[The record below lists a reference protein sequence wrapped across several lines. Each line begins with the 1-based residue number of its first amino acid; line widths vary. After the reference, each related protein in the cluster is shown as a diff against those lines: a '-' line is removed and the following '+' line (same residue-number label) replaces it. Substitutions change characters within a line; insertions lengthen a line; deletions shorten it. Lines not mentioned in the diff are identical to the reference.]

1 MEKIKK
7 VVLREDLLAITGD
20 FRKAIILKQFIY
32 WSERVSDA
40 DKFIEK
46 ENEIARKN
54 GEEEKELFY
63 GWIYKTAEELS
74 NEIMLGLS
82 VSQVRRYINELVNMG
97 FISKRNNPKYKWD
110 RTLQYRV
117 SLVNIAKALKEKG
130 YPLSDYKINLPDDF
144 SNAHECAMNE
154 APMNDQ
160 CDSNRQ
166 AIPEITN
173 RDYISDINDKPDTT
187 SSTELKEEEKN
198 AYHSNEWFNSQH
210 IKNMLT
216 EESIQYTPIDRK
228 SFNWSAFKNQVS
240 VRIEELGYTTSPYTT
255 NRFLVVS
262 KYFFKRYEERTR
274 KPHIKINQDALDNI
288 LDKFGF
294 GPNPDYFQNVEIETY
309 MKVIDEYFGT
319 SFSEY
324 TDHHYSHFM
333 SGYIRKNLLM
343 KVEDREDTL

>member
-1 MEKIKK
+1 MNKEFNYPRDFKGVWIPKRVFLDERLNAIEKIILIEIDSLDAEDSEGCYASNEYLANFCKCSMTK
-7 VVLREDLLAITGD
+7 VSTSISKLIKLGYLYVSKNDG
-20 FRKAIILKQFIY
+20 RKRYLK
-32 WSERVSDA
+32 SR
-40 DKFIEK
+40 
-46 ENEIARKN
+46 
-54 GEEEKELFY
+54 
-63 GWIYKTAEELS
+63 LS
-74 NEIMLGLS
+74 NSESQDFKKSEPDLPEMKESNNSEEYSRDEINS
-82 VSQVRRYINELVNMG
+82 
-97 FISKRNNPKYKWD
+97 
-110 RTLQYRV
+110 
-117 SLVNIAKALKEKG
+117 NI
-130 YPLSDYKINLPDDF
+130 
-144 SNAHECAMNE
+144 
-154 APMNDQ
+154 
-160 CDSNRQ
+160 DS
-166 AIPEITN
+166 P
-173 RDYISDINDKPDTT
+173 
-187 SSTELKEEEKN
+187 TELKEEKKN

-216 EESIQYTPIDRK
+216 EDNIQYTPIDRK

-240 VRIEELGYTTSPYTT
+240 IRIEELGYTTSPYTT

-274 KPHIKINQDALDNI
+274 KPHTKINQDALDNI

-319 SFSEY
+319 SFSQY

>member
-1 MEKIKK
+1 MNKEFNYPRDFKGVWIPKRVFLDERLNAIEKIILIEIDSLDAEDSEGCYASNEYLANFCKCSMTK
-7 VVLREDLLAITGD
+7 VSTSISKLIKLGYLYVSKNDG
-20 FRKAIILKQFIY
+20 RKRYLK
-32 WSERVSDA
+32 SR
-40 DKFIEK
+40 
-46 ENEIARKN
+46 
-54 GEEEKELFY
+54 
-63 GWIYKTAEELS
+63 LS
-74 NEIMLGLS
+74 NSESQDFKKSEPDLPKMKESNNSEEYSRDEI
-82 VSQVRRYINELVNMG
+82 
-97 FISKRNNPKYKWD
+97 NN
-110 RTLQYRV
+110 
-117 SLVNIAKALKEKG
+117 NI
-130 YPLSDYKINLPDDF
+130 
-144 SNAHECAMNE
+144 
-154 APMNDQ
+154 
-160 CDSNRQ
+160 DS
-166 AIPEITN
+166 P
-173 RDYISDINDKPDTT
+173 
-187 SSTELKEEEKN
+187 TELKEEEKN

-216 EESIQYTPIDRK
+216 EENIQYTPIDRK

-274 KPHIKINQDALDNI
+274 KPHTKINQDALDNI

>member
-1 MEKIKK
+1 MNKEFNYPRDFKGVWIPKRVFIDERLNAIEKIILIEIDSLDAEDSEGCYASNEYLANFCKCSMTK
-7 VVLREDLLAITGD
+7 VSTSISKLIKLGYLYVSKNDG
-20 FRKAIILKQFIY
+20 RKRYLK
-32 WSERVSDA
+32 SR
-40 DKFIEK
+40 
-46 ENEIARKN
+46 
-54 GEEEKELFY
+54 
-63 GWIYKTAEELS
+63 LS
-74 NEIMLGLS
+74 NSESQDFKKSEPDLPEMKESNNSEEYSRDEINS
-82 VSQVRRYINELVNMG
+82 
-97 FISKRNNPKYKWD
+97 
-110 RTLQYRV
+110 
-117 SLVNIAKALKEKG
+117 NI
-130 YPLSDYKINLPDDF
+130 
-144 SNAHECAMNE
+144 
-154 APMNDQ
+154 
-160 CDSNRQ
+160 DS
-166 AIPEITN
+166 P
-173 RDYISDINDKPDTT
+173 
-187 SSTELKEEEKN
+187 TELKEEKKN

-216 EESIQYTPIDRK
+216 EENIQYTPIDRK

-240 VRIEELGYTTSPYTT
+240 VRLEELGYTTSPYTT

-262 KYFFKRYEERTR
+262 KYFFKMYEKRTR

-324 TDHHYSHFM
+324 SDHHYSHFM

>member
-1 MEKIKK
+1 MNKEFNYPRDFKGVWIPKRVFLDERLNAIEKIILIEIDSLDAEDSEGCYASNEYLANFCKCSMTK
-7 VVLREDLLAITGD
+7 VSTSISKLIKLGYLYVSKNDG
-20 FRKAIILKQFIY
+20 RKRYLK
-32 WSERVSDA
+32 SR
-40 DKFIEK
+40 
-46 ENEIARKN
+46 
-54 GEEEKELFY
+54 
-63 GWIYKTAEELS
+63 LS
-74 NEIMLGLS
+74 NSESQDFKKSEPDLPEMKESNNSEEYSRDEINS
-82 VSQVRRYINELVNMG
+82 
-97 FISKRNNPKYKWD
+97 
-110 RTLQYRV
+110 
-117 SLVNIAKALKEKG
+117 NI
-130 YPLSDYKINLPDDF
+130 
-144 SNAHECAMNE
+144 
-154 APMNDQ
+154 
-160 CDSNRQ
+160 DS
-166 AIPEITN
+166 P
-173 RDYISDINDKPDTT
+173 
-187 SSTELKEEEKN
+187 TELKEEKKN

-216 EESIQYTPIDRK
+216 EENIQYTPIDRK
-228 SFNWSAFKNQVS
+228 SFNWSAFKNQVT
-240 VRIEELGYTTSPYTT
+240 VRLEELGYTTSTYTT

-343 KVEDREDTL
+343 KIENREDTL

>member
-1 MEKIKK
+1 MNKEFNYPRDFKGVWIPKRVFLDERLNAIEKIILIEIDSLDAEDSEGCYASNEYLANFCKCSMTK
-7 VVLREDLLAITGD
+7 VSTSISKLIKLGYLYVSKNDG
-20 FRKAIILKQFIY
+20 RKRYLK
-32 WSERVSDA
+32 SR
-40 DKFIEK
+40 
-46 ENEIARKN
+46 
-54 GEEEKELFY
+54 
-63 GWIYKTAEELS
+63 LS
-74 NEIMLGLS
+74 NSESQDFKKSEPDLPEMKESNNSEEYSRDEINS
-82 VSQVRRYINELVNMG
+82 
-97 FISKRNNPKYKWD
+97 
-110 RTLQYRV
+110 
-117 SLVNIAKALKEKG
+117 NI
-130 YPLSDYKINLPDDF
+130 
-144 SNAHECAMNE
+144 
-154 APMNDQ
+154 
-160 CDSNRQ
+160 DS
-166 AIPEITN
+166 P
-173 RDYISDINDKPDTT
+173 
-187 SSTELKEEEKN
+187 TELKEEKKN

-216 EESIQYTPIDRK
+216 EENIQYTPIDRK
-228 SFNWSAFKNQVS
+228 SFNWSAFKNKVS

-262 KYFFKRYEERTR
+262 KYFFKMYEKRTR

>member
-1 MEKIKK
+1 MNKEFNYPRDFKGVWIPKRVFLDERLNAIEKIILIEIDSLDAEDSEGCYASNEYLANFCKCSMTK
-7 VVLREDLLAITGD
+7 VSTSISKLIKLGYLYVSKNDG
-20 FRKAIILKQFIY
+20 RKRYLK
-32 WSERVSDA
+32 SR
-40 DKFIEK
+40 
-46 ENEIARKN
+46 
-54 GEEEKELFY
+54 
-63 GWIYKTAEELS
+63 LS
-74 NEIMLGLS
+74 NSESQDFKKSEPDLPEMKESNNSEEYSRDEINS
-82 VSQVRRYINELVNMG
+82 
-97 FISKRNNPKYKWD
+97 
-110 RTLQYRV
+110 
-117 SLVNIAKALKEKG
+117 NI
-130 YPLSDYKINLPDDF
+130 
-144 SNAHECAMNE
+144 
-154 APMNDQ
+154 
-160 CDSNRQ
+160 DS
-166 AIPEITN
+166 P
-173 RDYISDINDKPDTT
+173 
-187 SSTELKEEEKN
+187 TELKEEEKN

-228 SFNWSAFKNQVS
+228 SFNWSAFKNQVA

>member
-1 MEKIKK
+1 MNKEFNYPRDFKGVWIPKRVFLDERLNAIEKIILIEIDSLDVEDSEGCYASNEYLANFCKCSMTK
-7 VVLREDLLAITGD
+7 VSTSISKLIKLGYLYVSKNDG
-20 FRKAIILKQFIY
+20 RKRYLK
-32 WSERVSDA
+32 SR
-40 DKFIEK
+40 
-46 ENEIARKN
+46 
-54 GEEEKELFY
+54 
-63 GWIYKTAEELS
+63 LS
-74 NEIMLGLS
+74 NSESQDFKKSEPDLPEMKESNNSEEYSRDEINS
-82 VSQVRRYINELVNMG
+82 
-97 FISKRNNPKYKWD
+97 
-110 RTLQYRV
+110 
-117 SLVNIAKALKEKG
+117 NI
-130 YPLSDYKINLPDDF
+130 
-144 SNAHECAMNE
+144 
-154 APMNDQ
+154 
-160 CDSNRQ
+160 DS
-166 AIPEITN
+166 P
-173 RDYISDINDKPDTT
+173 
-187 SSTELKEEEKN
+187 TELKEEEKN

-228 SFNWSAFKNQVS
+228 SFNWSAFKNQVA

-274 KPHIKINQDALDNI
+274 KPHTKINQDALDNI

-319 SFSEY
+319 SFSDY

>member
-1 MEKIKK
+1 MNKEFNYPRDFKGVWIPKRVFLDERLNAIEKIILIEIDSLDAEDSEGCYASNEYLANFCKCSMTK
-7 VVLREDLLAITGD
+7 VSTSISKLIKLGYLYVSKNDG
-20 FRKAIILKQFIY
+20 RKRYLK
-32 WSERVSDA
+32 SR
-40 DKFIEK
+40 
-46 ENEIARKN
+46 
-54 GEEEKELFY
+54 
-63 GWIYKTAEELS
+63 LS
-74 NEIMLGLS
+74 NSESQDFKKSEPDLPEMKESNNSEEYSRDEINS
-82 VSQVRRYINELVNMG
+82 
-97 FISKRNNPKYKWD
+97 
-110 RTLQYRV
+110 
-117 SLVNIAKALKEKG
+117 NI
-130 YPLSDYKINLPDDF
+130 
-144 SNAHECAMNE
+144 
-154 APMNDQ
+154 
-160 CDSNRQ
+160 DS
-166 AIPEITN
+166 P
-173 RDYISDINDKPDTT
+173 
-187 SSTELKEEEKN
+187 TELKEEKKN

-216 EESIQYTPIDRK
+216 EDNIQYTPIDRK
-228 SFNWSAFKNQVS
+228 SFNWSAFKNQVA

-274 KPHIKINQDALDNI
+274 KPHTKINQDALDNI

-343 KVEDREDTL
+343 KIEDREDTL

>member
-1 MEKIKK
+1 MNKEFNYPRDFKGVWIPKQVFLDERLNAIEKIILIEIDSLDAEDSEGCYASNEYLANFCKCSMTK
-7 VVLREDLLAITGD
+7 VSTSISKLIKLGYLYVSKNDG
-20 FRKAIILKQFIY
+20 RKRYLK
-32 WSERVSDA
+32 SR
-40 DKFIEK
+40 
-46 ENEIARKN
+46 
-54 GEEEKELFY
+54 
-63 GWIYKTAEELS
+63 LS
-74 NEIMLGLS
+74 NSESQDFKKSEPDLPEMKESNNSEEYSRDEINS
-82 VSQVRRYINELVNMG
+82 
-97 FISKRNNPKYKWD
+97 
-110 RTLQYRV
+110 
-117 SLVNIAKALKEKG
+117 NI
-130 YPLSDYKINLPDDF
+130 
-144 SNAHECAMNE
+144 
-154 APMNDQ
+154 
-160 CDSNRQ
+160 DS
-166 AIPEITN
+166 P
-173 RDYISDINDKPDTT
+173 
-187 SSTELKEEEKN
+187 TELKEEKKN

-240 VRIEELGYTTSPYTT
+240 VRLEELGYTTSPYTT

-262 KYFFKRYEERTR
+262 KYFFKMYEERTR

-343 KVEDREDTL
+343 KVEDREGNAEIWT

>member
-1 MEKIKK
+1 MKS
-7 VVLREDLLAITGD
+7 R
-20 FRKAIILKQFIY
+20 
-32 WSERVSDA
+32 
-40 DKFIEK
+40 
-46 ENEIARKN
+46 
-54 GEEEKELFY
+54 
-63 GWIYKTAEELS
+63 LS
-74 NEIMLGLS
+74 NSESQDFKKSEPDLPEMKESNNSEEYSRDEINS
-82 VSQVRRYINELVNMG
+82 
-97 FISKRNNPKYKWD
+97 
-110 RTLQYRV
+110 
-117 SLVNIAKALKEKG
+117 NI
-130 YPLSDYKINLPDDF
+130 
-144 SNAHECAMNE
+144 
-154 APMNDQ
+154 
-160 CDSNRQ
+160 DS
-166 AIPEITN
+166 P
-173 RDYISDINDKPDTT
+173 
-187 SSTELKEEEKN
+187 TELKEEEKN

-216 EESIQYTPIDRK
+216 EENIQYTPIDRK

-262 KYFFKRYEERTR
+262 KYFFKMYEKRTR

>member
-1 MEKIKK
+1 MNKEFNYPRDFKGVWIPKRVFLDERLNAIEKIILIEIDSLDAEDSEGCYASNEYLANFCKCSMTK
-7 VVLREDLLAITGD
+7 VSTSISKLIKLGYLYVSKNDG
-20 FRKAIILKQFIY
+20 RKRYLK
-32 WSERVSDA
+32 SR
-40 DKFIEK
+40 
-46 ENEIARKN
+46 
-54 GEEEKELFY
+54 
-63 GWIYKTAEELS
+63 LS
-74 NEIMLGLS
+74 NSESQDFKKSEPDLPKMKESNNSEEYSRDEINS
-82 VSQVRRYINELVNMG
+82 
-97 FISKRNNPKYKWD
+97 
-110 RTLQYRV
+110 
-117 SLVNIAKALKEKG
+117 NI
-130 YPLSDYKINLPDDF
+130 
-144 SNAHECAMNE
+144 
-154 APMNDQ
+154 
-160 CDSNRQ
+160 DS
-166 AIPEITN
+166 P
-173 RDYISDINDKPDTT
+173 
-187 SSTELKEEEKN
+187 TELKEEKKN

-216 EESIQYTPIDRK
+216 EENIQYTPIDRK

-240 VRIEELGYTTSPYTT
+240 VRLEELGYTTSPYTT

-343 KVEDREDTL
+343 KVEDKEDTL

>member
-1 MEKIKK
+1 MNKEFNYPRDFKGVWIPKRVFLDERLNAIEKIILIEIDSLDAEDSEGCYASNEYLANFCKSSMTK
-7 VVLREDLLAITGD
+7 VSTSISKLIKLGYLYVSKNDG
-20 FRKAIILKQFIY
+20 RKRYLK
-32 WSERVSDA
+32 SR
-40 DKFIEK
+40 
-46 ENEIARKN
+46 
-54 GEEEKELFY
+54 
-63 GWIYKTAEELS
+63 LS
-74 NEIMLGLS
+74 NSESQDFKKSEPDLPEMKESNNSEEYSRDEINS
-82 VSQVRRYINELVNMG
+82 
-97 FISKRNNPKYKWD
+97 
-110 RTLQYRV
+110 
-117 SLVNIAKALKEKG
+117 NI
-130 YPLSDYKINLPDDF
+130 
-144 SNAHECAMNE
+144 
-154 APMNDQ
+154 
-160 CDSNRQ
+160 DS
-166 AIPEITN
+166 PT
-173 RDYISDINDKPDTT
+173 D
-187 SSTELKEEEKN
+187 LKEEKKK

-216 EESIQYTPIDRK
+216 EENIQYTPIDRK

-240 VRIEELGYTTSPYTT
+240 VRLEELGYTTSPYTT

-274 KPHIKINQDALDNI
+274 KPHTKINQDALDNI

>member
-1 MEKIKK
+1 MNKEFNYPRDFKGVWIPKRVFLDERLNAIEKIILIEIDSLDAEDSEGCYASNEYLANFCKCSMTK
-7 VVLREDLLAITGD
+7 VSTSISKLIKLGYLYVSKNDG
-20 FRKAIILKQFIY
+20 RKRYLK
-32 WSERVSDA
+32 SR
-40 DKFIEK
+40 
-46 ENEIARKN
+46 
-54 GEEEKELFY
+54 
-63 GWIYKTAEELS
+63 LS
-74 NEIMLGLS
+74 NSESQDFKKSEPDLPEMKESNNSEEYSRDEINS
-82 VSQVRRYINELVNMG
+82 
-97 FISKRNNPKYKWD
+97 
-110 RTLQYRV
+110 
-117 SLVNIAKALKEKG
+117 NI
-130 YPLSDYKINLPDDF
+130 
-144 SNAHECAMNE
+144 
-154 APMNDQ
+154 
-160 CDSNRQ
+160 DS
-166 AIPEITN
+166 P
-173 RDYISDINDKPDTT
+173 
-187 SSTELKEEEKN
+187 TELKEEKKN

-216 EESIQYTPIDRK
+216 EENIQYTPIDRK

-240 VRIEELGYTTSPYTT
+240 VRLEELGYTTSPYTT

-343 KVEDREDTL
+343 KIEDREDINS

>member
-1 MEKIKK
+1 MNKEFNYPRDFKGVWIPKRVFLDERLNAIEKIILIEIDSLDAEDSEGCYASNEYLANFCKCSMTK
-7 VVLREDLLAITGD
+7 VSTSISKLIKLGYLYVSKNDG
-20 FRKAIILKQFIY
+20 RKRYLK
-32 WSERVSDA
+32 SR
-40 DKFIEK
+40 
-46 ENEIARKN
+46 
-54 GEEEKELFY
+54 
-63 GWIYKTAEELS
+63 LS
-74 NEIMLGLS
+74 NSESQDFKKSEPDLPEMKESNNSEKYSRDEINS
-82 VSQVRRYINELVNMG
+82 
-97 FISKRNNPKYKWD
+97 
-110 RTLQYRV
+110 
-117 SLVNIAKALKEKG
+117 NI
-130 YPLSDYKINLPDDF
+130 
-144 SNAHECAMNE
+144 
-154 APMNDQ
+154 
-160 CDSNRQ
+160 DS
-166 AIPEITN
+166 P
-173 RDYISDINDKPDTT
+173 
-187 SSTELKEEEKN
+187 TELKEEEKN

-216 EESIQYTPIDRK
+216 EENIQYTPIDRK
-228 SFNWSAFKNQVS
+228 SFIWSAFKNQVS
-240 VRIEELGYTTSPYTT
+240 VRLEELGYTTSPYTT

>member
-1 MEKIKK
+1 MNKEFNYPRDFKGVWIPKRVFLDERLNAIEKIILIEIDSLDAEDSEGCYASNEYLANFCKCSMTK
-7 VVLREDLLAITGD
+7 VSTSISKLIKLGYLYVSKNDG
-20 FRKAIILKQFIY
+20 RKRYLK
-32 WSERVSDA
+32 SR
-40 DKFIEK
+40 
-46 ENEIARKN
+46 
-54 GEEEKELFY
+54 
-63 GWIYKTAEELS
+63 LS
-74 NEIMLGLS
+74 NSESQYFKKSEPDLPEMKESNNSEEYSRDEINS
-82 VSQVRRYINELVNMG
+82 
-97 FISKRNNPKYKWD
+97 
-110 RTLQYRV
+110 
-117 SLVNIAKALKEKG
+117 NI
-130 YPLSDYKINLPDDF
+130 
-144 SNAHECAMNE
+144 
-154 APMNDQ
+154 
-160 CDSNRQ
+160 DS
-166 AIPEITN
+166 P
-173 RDYISDINDKPDTT
+173 
-187 SSTELKEEEKN
+187 TELKKEEKN

-216 EESIQYTPIDRK
+216 EENIQYTPIDRK

-240 VRIEELGYTTSPYTT
+240 VRLEELGYTTSPYTT

-319 SFSEY
+319 SFSQY

-343 KVEDREDTL
+343 KVEDKENAEI

>member
-1 MEKIKK
+1 MNKEFNYPRDFKGVWIPKRVFLDERLNAIEKIILIEIDSLDAEDSEGCYASNEYLANFCKCSMTK
-7 VVLREDLLAITGD
+7 VSTSISKLIKLGYLYVSKNDG
-20 FRKAIILKQFIY
+20 RKRYLK
-32 WSERVSDA
+32 SR
-40 DKFIEK
+40 
-46 ENEIARKN
+46 
-54 GEEEKELFY
+54 
-63 GWIYKTAEELS
+63 LS
-74 NEIMLGLS
+74 NSESQDFKKSEPDLPEMKESNNSEEYSRDEINS
-82 VSQVRRYINELVNMG
+82 
-97 FISKRNNPKYKWD
+97 
-110 RTLQYRV
+110 
-117 SLVNIAKALKEKG
+117 NI
-130 YPLSDYKINLPDDF
+130 
-144 SNAHECAMNE
+144 
-154 APMNDQ
+154 
-160 CDSNRQ
+160 DS
-166 AIPEITN
+166 P
-173 RDYISDINDKPDTT
+173 
-187 SSTELKEEEKN
+187 TELKEEKKN

-216 EESIQYTPIDRK
+216 EENIQYTPIDRK
-228 SFNWSAFKNQVS
+228 SFNWSAFKNQVTI
-240 VRIEELGYTTSPYTT
+240 RLEELGYTTSPYTT

-262 KYFFKRYEERTR
+262 KYFFKMYEKRTR

>member
-1 MEKIKK
+1 M
-7 VVLREDLLAITGD
+7 V
-20 FRKAIILKQFIY
+20 QF
-32 WSERVSDA
+32 
-40 DKFIEK
+40 
-46 ENEIARKN
+46 
-54 GEEEKELFY
+54 
-63 GWIYKTAEELS
+63 
-74 NEIMLGLS
+74 
-82 VSQVRRYINELVNMG
+82 
-97 FISKRNNPKYKWD
+97 
-110 RTLQYRV
+110 
-117 SLVNIAKALKEKG
+117 
-130 YPLSDYKINLPDDF
+130 
-144 SNAHECAMNE
+144 
-154 APMNDQ
+154 
-160 CDSNRQ
+160 
-166 AIPEITN
+166 
-173 RDYISDINDKPDTT
+173 
-187 SSTELKEEEKN
+187 ST
-198 AYHSNEWFNSQH
+198 YQ
-210 IKNMLT
+210 NMLT

-343 KVEDREDTL
+343 KVEDREGNAEIWT

>member
-1 MEKIKK
+1 MNKEFNYPRDFKGVWIPKQVFLDERLNAIEKIILIEIDSLDAEDSEGCYASNEYLANFCKCSMTK
-7 VVLREDLLAITGD
+7 VSTSISKLIKLGYLYVSKNDG
-20 FRKAIILKQFIY
+20 RKRYLK
-32 WSERVSDA
+32 SR
-40 DKFIEK
+40 
-46 ENEIARKN
+46 
-54 GEEEKELFY
+54 
-63 GWIYKTAEELS
+63 LS
-74 NEIMLGLS
+74 NSESQNFKKSDPDLPEMKESNNSEEYSRDEINS
-82 VSQVRRYINELVNMG
+82 
-97 FISKRNNPKYKWD
+97 
-110 RTLQYRV
+110 
-117 SLVNIAKALKEKG
+117 NI
-130 YPLSDYKINLPDDF
+130 
-144 SNAHECAMNE
+144 
-154 APMNDQ
+154 
-160 CDSNRQ
+160 DS
-166 AIPEITN
+166 P
-173 RDYISDINDKPDTT
+173 
-187 SSTELKEEEKN
+187 TELKEKEKN
-198 AYHSNEWFNSQH
+198 TFHSNEWFNSQH

-216 EESIQYTPIDRK
+216 EENIQYTPIDRK

-262 KYFFKRYEERTR
+262 KYFFKKYEERTR
-274 KPHIKINQDALDNI
+274 KPHTKINQDALDNI

>member
-1 MEKIKK
+1 MNKEFNYPREFKGVWIPKRVFLDERLNAIEKIILIEIDSLDAEDSEGCYASNEYLANFCKCSMTK
-7 VVLREDLLAITGD
+7 VSTSISKLIKLGYLYVSKNDG
-20 FRKAIILKQFIY
+20 RKRYLK
-32 WSERVSDA
+32 SR
-40 DKFIEK
+40 
-46 ENEIARKN
+46 
-54 GEEEKELFY
+54 
-63 GWIYKTAEELS
+63 LS
-74 NEIMLGLS
+74 NSESQDFKKSEPDLPEMKESNNSEEYSRDEINS
-82 VSQVRRYINELVNMG
+82 
-97 FISKRNNPKYKWD
+97 
-110 RTLQYRV
+110 
-117 SLVNIAKALKEKG
+117 NI
-130 YPLSDYKINLPDDF
+130 
-144 SNAHECAMNE
+144 
-154 APMNDQ
+154 
-160 CDSNRQ
+160 DS
-166 AIPEITN
+166 P
-173 RDYISDINDKPDTT
+173 
-187 SSTELKEEEKN
+187 TELKEEKKN
-198 AYHSNEWFNSQH
+198 SYHSNEWFNSQH

-228 SFNWSAFKNQVS
+228 SFNWSAFKNQVA
-240 VRIEELGYTTSPYTT
+240 VRLEELGYTTSPYTT

-262 KYFFKRYEERTR
+262 KYFFKRYEERIR

>member
-1 MEKIKK
+1 MSKEFNYPREFKGVWIPKQVFLDERLNAIEKIILIEIDSLDAEDSEGCYASNEYLANFCKCSMTK
-7 VVLREDLLAITGD
+7 VSTSISKLIKFGYLYVAKNDG
-20 FRKAIILKQFIY
+20 RKRYLK
-32 WSERVSDA
+32 SR
-40 DKFIEK
+40 
-46 ENEIARKN
+46 
-54 GEEEKELFY
+54 
-63 GWIYKTAEELS
+63 LS
-74 NEIMLGLS
+74 NSESQNFKKSESDLPEMKESNNSKEYSRDEINS
-82 VSQVRRYINELVNMG
+82 
-97 FISKRNNPKYKWD
+97 
-110 RTLQYRV
+110 
-117 SLVNIAKALKEKG
+117 NI
-130 YPLSDYKINLPDDF
+130 
-144 SNAHECAMNE
+144 
-154 APMNDQ
+154 
-160 CDSNRQ
+160 DS
-166 AIPEITN
+166 P
-173 RDYISDINDKPDTT
+173 
-187 SSTELKEEEKN
+187 TELKEEEKN
-198 AYHSNEWFNSQH
+198 TFHSNEWFNSQH

-216 EESIQYTPIDRK
+216 EENIQYTPIDRK